1 MTFMFQVPRMFS
13 DKKGECRFDSF
24 DVPLQLQDAAPP
36 AAPFHTAAPQT
47 ATCYI
52 FFRIPPGWVGDLHP
66 TPNPRLVICLSG
78 SLRFTGSDGQSR
90 TIGAGER
97 LMDLNTEGEGH
108 TTEVVSDIAVEGIII
123 RLD

>member
-1 MTFMFQVPRMFS
+1 M
-13 DKKGECRFDSF
+13 
-24 DVPLQLQDAAPP
+24 
-36 AAPFHTAAPQT
+36 
-47 ATCYI
+47 
-52 FFRIPPGWVGDLHP
+52 
-66 TPNPRLVICLSG
+66 ICLSG
-78 SLRFTGSDGQSR
+78 LLRFTGSDGQSR